1 MALGVTWVLV
11 FVVFCFV
18 FCCIRVVPRCLSPLP
33 VASGRDEHAPGA
45 RTPAAAGPCVC
56 VCVHAHVL
64 CCVGEHGWVIA
75 FSHVL
80 VCCCGR
86 LRRLVNDW
94 HDDR

>member
-1 MALGVTWVLV
+1 VL
-11 FVVFCFV
+11 
-18 FCCIRVVPRCLSPLP
+18 CL
-33 VASGRDEHAPGA
+33 VACRLSQLRADEMNMHLE
-45 RTPAAAGPCVC
+45 RERQQLQVRVC